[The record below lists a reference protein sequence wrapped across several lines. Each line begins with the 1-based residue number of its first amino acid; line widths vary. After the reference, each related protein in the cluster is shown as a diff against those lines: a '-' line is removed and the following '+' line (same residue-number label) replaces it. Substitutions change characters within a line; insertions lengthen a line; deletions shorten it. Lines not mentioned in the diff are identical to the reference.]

1 MKVKKY
7 MSFLPLVSQI
17 QGTKVCG
24 MSTSQFLIL
33 SEKLVMHGINRMEVL
48 ISSYFMI
55 KLMTKDVICL
65 TFNPTTLNWRRK
77 NNYMG
82 S

>member
-1 MKVKKY
+1 
-7 MSFLPLVSQI
+7 MSSLPLIGQI
-17 QGTKVCG
+17 QGTKVCR

-33 SEKLVMHGINRMEVL
+33 LEKLLMHGVNRMDVL
-48 ISSYFMI
+48 ILSYFMI
-55 KLMTKDVICL
+55 KLMLKEVICL
-65 TFNPTTLNWRRK
+65 TCNPTILNWRRK